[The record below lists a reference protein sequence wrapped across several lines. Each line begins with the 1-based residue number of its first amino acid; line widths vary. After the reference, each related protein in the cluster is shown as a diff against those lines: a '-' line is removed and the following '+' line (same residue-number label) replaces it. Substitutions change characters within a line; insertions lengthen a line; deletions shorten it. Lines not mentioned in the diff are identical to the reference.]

1 MTKETDK
8 TQLRLNR
15 PGRLELKKTVE
26 AGQIRQSFSHGR
38 SKTVTVEVK
47 RKRTFTPGNQA
58 ASDAKP
64 KAAEATP
71 APAAAAAT
79 AATEVTAKAPSAPA
93 AEAEVVAPAAEAP
106 QAEPAAPVTAKAP
119 DAAADPAPAEP
130 ASRPAAS
137 ATPAAAP
144 AGRQA
149 TGRQSGRQPARG
161 GEAPRRGGRGKA
173 ASAAGDSLTAAER
186 QTRVKAL
193 ELAKKAAEQ
202 KRQEAE
208 IEAKRRAAED
218 ERRRV
223 AEEEAKRLAEQ
234 EAERHRVEEVA
245 RKQLEAEE
253 EAKQKARAAEA
264 EAEAPAEAEEEKA
277 ESAKPAPAKEAAPA
291 EEGVESELDEL
302 GGRIKR
308 RKRDLPKPATTQ
320 RTAPRRRH
328 GKLTISQALDG
339 ESEEERQRSLASV
352 RRQRE
357 KLKQMMDQQQSSGPG
372 RVVRE
377 VRVPETITV
386 QDLANRMAERGG
398 EVVKTLM
405 KLGIMATINQ
415 VIDADTAE
423 LVVEE
428 FGHKIRRVSAADVEL
443 GLKSDTPDEEGDLQ
457 PRPPVVTIMGH
468 VDHGKTTLLD
478 ALRAS
483 DVASGEAGGITQHIG
498 AYQVQL
504 KSGAKITFID
514 TPGHAAFTAMRA
526 RGAKVTDLVVLVVAA
541 DDGIMD
547 QTAEAINHARAAEVP
562 IIVAINKMDKPSAN
576 PDRVRQELLQHE
588 LVVEEMGGDV
598 LNVEVSATKKTGL
611 DKLEEAILLQ
621 AELLELTANPDKPAE
636 GIVVESKVE
645 KGRGSVATVL
655 VQSGT
660 LRQGDVFIAG
670 SEWGRVRALLD
681 HHNKQV
687 KEAGPATPVAVLG
700 LQGTPTAGDQ
710 LLVVENE
717 SRAREVV
724 DFRQQQLRE
733 KGLAQQSRGTLEQ
746 MLSRIR
752 EGEAKTL
759 PVVIKADVHGS
770 MEAIVGALES
780 LGNDEVQAQILH
792 AAVGPISESD
802 VTLAQATGALI
813 IGFNVR
819 ANPQAR
825 QQASQ
830 DNVDIRYYSIIY
842 EVVDD
847 IRTAMTGLLAPEARE
862 KFLGYAEIRAIFEVS
877 KAGKVAG
884 CMITEGMVKRGAKV
898 RLLRDDVVIHDGTL
912 KTLRRFKDEVKEVN
926 QGYECGMAFENYQ
939 DIKEGDRIECYE
951 VEEVAR
957 SL

>member
-26 AGQIRQSFSHGR
+26 TGQIRQSFSHGR

-47 RKRTFTPGNQA
+47 RKRAIGP
-58 ASDAKP
+58 
-64 KAAEATP
+64 
-71 APAAAAAT
+71 
-79 AATEVTAKAPSAPA
+79 
-93 AEAEVVAPAAEAP
+93 AEAE
-106 QAEPAAPVTAKAP
+106 
-119 DAAADPAPAEP
+119 
-130 ASRPAAS
+130 
-137 ATPAAAP
+137 PAAAP
-144 AGRQA
+144 AAERPASPG
-149 TGRQSGRQPARG
+149 TPPRQPQAKVQPSRGGGERRG
-161 GEAPRRGGRGKA
+161 GERRGDRGRSRSSSPADG
-173 ASAAGDSLTAAER
+173 LTQAER
-186 QTRVKAL
+186 ETRAKAL
-193 ELAKKAAEQ
+193 DQARRVAEQ
-202 KRQEAE
+202 KRLEAE
-208 IEAKRRAAED
+208 AEARRKAAEE
-218 ERRRV
+218 ERRKA
-223 AEEEAKRLAEQ
+223 AEEEARKLAEQ
-234 EAERHRVEEVA
+234 EAERHRIEEEA
-245 RKQLEAEE
+245 RLKLEAEVQAKQEAKAAAADDAGKQEASAE
-253 EAKQKARAAEA
+253 EAGEGEGATAKDAGEQEESAHGEQPKRAAA
-264 EAEAPAEAEEEKA
+264 GQP
-277 ESAKPAPAKEAAPA
+277 

-308 RKRDLPKPATTQ
+308 RKRDLPKPGNQ
-320 RTAPRRRH
+320 RTREAPRRRH
-328 GKLTISQALDG
+328 GKLTIAQALDG

-357 KLKQMMDQQQSSGPG
+357 KLKQMMDLRQSQMPG

-377 VRVPETITV
+377 VVVPETITV
-386 QDLANRMAERGG
+386 QELANRMAERGG
-398 EVVKTLM
+398 EVVKSLM
-405 KLGIMATINQ
+405 KMGIMATINQ

-428 FGHKIRRVSAADVEL
+428 FGHRAKRVSAADVEL
-443 GLKSDTPDEEGDLQ
+443 GLKSDEPDREEDLQ
-457 PRPPVVTIMGH
+457 SRPPVVTIMGH
-468 VDHGKTTLLD
+468 VDHGKTSLLD
-478 ALRAS
+478 ALRAT
-483 DVASGEAGGITQHIG
+483 DVVKGEAGGITQHIG
-498 AYQVQL
+498 AYQVEL
-504 KSGAKITFID
+504 SSGAKITFID

-526 RGAKVTDLVVLVVAA
+526 RGAEVTDIVVLVVAG
-541 DDGIMD
+541 DDGIKE
-547 QTAEAINHARAAEVP
+547 QTAEAISHARAANVP

-576 PDRVRQELLQHE
+576 ADRVRQELLSHE

-598 LNVEVSATKKTGL
+598 LDVEVSALKKTGL

-621 AELLELTANPDKPAE
+621 AELLELRGNPAKQAE
-636 GIVVESKVE
+636 GVVIESKVE

-655 VQSGT
+655 VTSGT
-660 LRQGDVFIAG
+660 LKQGDVFIAG

-681 HHNKQV
+681 DHGDQV
-687 KEAGPATPVAVLG
+687 KEAGPSTPVEVLG
-700 LQGTPTAGDQ
+700 LQGTPTAGDA

-724 DFRQQQLRE
+724 DFRQQQDRE
-733 KGLAQQSRGTLEQ
+733 KGLARQSRGTLEQ

-752 EGEAKTL
+752 EGEAKTM
-759 PVVIKADVHGS
+759 PVVVKADVHGS
-770 MEAIVGALES
+770 MEAIVTALEK
-780 LGNDEVQAQILH
+780 LGNEEVRAHILH

-825 QQASQ
+825 EQARNE
-830 DNVDIRYYSIIY
+830 NVDIRYYSIIY

-847 IRTAMTGLLAPEARE
+847 VKAALTGLLSPEARE
-862 KFLGYAEIRAIFEVS
+862 NFLGYAEIRAVFDVT

-912 KTLRRFKDEVKEVN
+912 KTLRRFKDEVREVN

-939 DIKEGDRIECYE
+939 DIQVGDRIECYE

-957 SL
+957 VL